1 MDPLYSALDTSLSLH
16 ARRNASPAMPVLG
29 APSFPCNCKAARPAA
44 QCATCKWQWQR
55 AGASGE
61 RTINQL
67 PAATHYLTQGQSYL
81 EARQS
86 VEQLD

>member
-29 APSFPCNCKAARPAA
+29 APSFPCNCKAARPAV
-44 QCATCKWQWQR
+44 QRATCKWQWQL
-55 AGASGE
+55 GNE
-61 RTINQL
+61 RPTNCRRPQR
-67 PAATHYLTQGQSYL
+67 QSYL

-86 VEQLD
+86 VEQLE